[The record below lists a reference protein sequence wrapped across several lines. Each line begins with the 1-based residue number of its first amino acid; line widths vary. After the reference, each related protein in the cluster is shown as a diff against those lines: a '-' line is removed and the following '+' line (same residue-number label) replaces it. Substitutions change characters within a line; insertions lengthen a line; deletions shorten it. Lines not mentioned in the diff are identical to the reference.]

1 MPKTKKSTKKEESLF
16 SSEWLESV
24 RESAEELVDEV
35 RSLLEDRQKAR
46 ERIEEKLEQWRE
58 ELKNRQKEVQER
70 FDGILSPVFSR
81 IGLPTQKDLKDLH
94 TRLDRIESRISGK
107 GTRKRGRPQKQVSA

>member
-1 MPKTKKSTKKEESLF
+1 MPKTKKRTKEKSLL
-16 SSEWLESV
+16 SSEWLERV
-24 RESAEELVDEV
+24 RENAEELVDEV
-35 RSLLEDRQKAR
+35 RSLLQDREKAR
-46 ERIEEKLEQWRE
+46 ERIEERLEEWRE

-94 TRLDRIESRISGK
+94 SRLDRIESKVSGT
-107 GTRKRGRPQKQVSA
+107 GTRRRGRPQKKVSA